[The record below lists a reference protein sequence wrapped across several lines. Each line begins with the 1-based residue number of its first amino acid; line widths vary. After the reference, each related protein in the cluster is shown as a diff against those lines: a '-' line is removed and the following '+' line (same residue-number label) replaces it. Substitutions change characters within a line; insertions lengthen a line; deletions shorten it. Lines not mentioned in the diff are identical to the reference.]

1 MLVSV
6 FPRRSALAEGFSSKG
21 GTTYELQRNIRGR
34 HSSKGTG
41 RCALA
46 SFAPAS
52 PVSQNERAQLTP
64 QSEMNF
70 GNGLQALFDD
80 TYSNNNTPTR
90 ATQSIGDA
98 AQMIAGRFGNI
109 FA

>member
-1 MLVSV
+1 
-6 FPRRSALAEGFSSKG
+6 
-21 GTTYELQRNIRGR
+21 
-34 HSSKGTG
+34 
-41 RCALA
+41 
-46 SFAPAS
+46 
-52 PVSQNERAQLTP
+52 
-64 QSEMNF
+64 MNF